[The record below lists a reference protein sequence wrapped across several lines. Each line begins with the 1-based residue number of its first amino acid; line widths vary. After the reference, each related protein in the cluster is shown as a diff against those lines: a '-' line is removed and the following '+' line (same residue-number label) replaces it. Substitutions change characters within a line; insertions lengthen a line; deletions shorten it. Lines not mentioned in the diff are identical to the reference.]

1 MTTFTA
7 PPTAPSR
14 SDPSTF
20 TVRSDAWLEWME
32 TTHVPEIANFTAAQ
46 EVREQTIMADVAL
59 WALIFN

>member
-1 MTTFTA
+1 MTTFTV

-14 SDPSTF
+14 ADPTTF
-20 TVRSDAWLEWME
+20 IARSDAWLEWTE
-32 TTHVPEIANFTAAQ
+32 TTHVPELNTFTGAQ